1 MTMTPRFS
9 ITLRLTLLFG
19 ATSVMVLLGLGYFIT
34 EAVEHH
40 FEEQDLDILVG
51 KVELAQ
57 HALSGITSRAELDK
71 LPQQLGD
78 ALVGHYGL
86 SMAVLGSRGQ
96 TLFATP
102 SSPFPPA
109 LLSLA
114 PGTTERVSTDLTIWK
129 HGEHMFR
136 GLAVVMPIA
145 FLDVSPVTVA
155 VATDISHHVELLGIF
170 SATLWWVMALAALL
184 SALLGWVAT
193 RFGLMPLRDIARISR
208 ETSIDRLDDRIQL
221 DAIPIELKETATA
234 FNDMLA
240 RLEDSFRRLT
250 DFASDIAHE
259 LRTPIS
265 NLMTQTHVTLAQ
277 ARTIEDYREVLF
289 SNVEELDR
297 LARMVSDMLF
307 LAKADHGLIMPQ
319 RETVDLARELG
330 ELIEFYGIAAHERD
344 VNLQLEGAGIV
355 MGDRSMLRRAIGN
368 LLSNAI
374 RHSPSGSS
382 VRVALAKTNAGE
394 TAVSV
399 ENTGADIAPEQ
410 LPRIFDRFYRADPSR
425 HASSEGAG
433 LGLAI
438 TRSIIQAHDGKIQA
452 SSANGVT
459 RFSITLPSEVN

>member
-1 MTMTPRFS
+1 MTRRFS

-19 ATSVMVLLGLGYFIT
+19 ATSVIVLLALGYLIT
-34 EAVEHH
+34 ETVEHH
-40 FEEQDLDILVG
+40 FEEQDLDILSG
-51 KVELAQ
+51 KIELAE
-57 HALSGITSRAELDK
+57 HALSGITSRAELDA
-71 LPQQLGD
+71 LPQQLKN

-86 SMAVLGSRGQ
+86 SMTVLGPRGQ
-96 TLFATP
+96 TLFTTP
-102 SSPFPPA
+102 NASFTPA
-109 LLSLA
+109 LLTLTSSA
-114 PGTTERVSTDLTIWK
+114 TERVSTDLVVWK
-129 HGEHMFR
+129 NGGHMHR
-136 GLAVVMPIA
+136 GLAAVIPIA
-145 FLDVSPVTVA
+145 FMESSPVTVA
-155 VATDISHHVELLGIF
+155 VATDISHHVELLGTF
-170 SATLWWVMALAALL
+170 SATLWWAMGLAALL
-184 SALLGWVAT
+184 SAVLGWLAT
-193 RFGLMPLRDIARISR
+193 RFGLLPLRDIARISR
-208 ETSIDRLDDRIQL
+208 ETSIDRLNDRIQL
-221 DAIPIELKETATA
+221 DTLPIELKETATA

-319 RETVDLARELG
+319 RETVDLARELT

-344 VNLQLEGAGIV
+344 VTLQLEGAGIV

-374 RHSPSGSS
+374 RYSQPGG
-382 VRVALAKTNAGE
+382 VTRVVLSKTGDGDI
-394 TAVSV
+394 TAVV

-438 TRSIIQAHDGKIQA
+438 TQSIIRAHDGKIQA
-452 SSANGVT
+452 TSANSIT
-459 RFSITLPSEVN
+459 RFTITFSHAVN